1 MDYQQYQGDPNFSG
15 NFEQKPPRR
24 SAMETAAFVLSILSI
39 LFLSFFPFTL
49 VLIGLSILFALLSKG
64 GKMKISQFAK
74 CSIIISAVSFSI
86 GTYSTVSFLYQNW
99 NIIVRDVNEIM
110 DRAYQILEDPEAY
123 YDKYGYDPYSS
134 DPFNDFYGY
143 DDYSDFIDDLY
154 GGTPYEQMPS
164 PDSLPEQP
172 HDLV

>member
-39 LFLSFFPFTL
+39 LFLSFFQFTL

-74 CSIIISAVSFSI
+74 CSIMTFMDMMITAISLMISMAEHLMNRCLRLIPCRNSRMMWFS
-86 GTYSTVSFLYQNW
+86 GM
-99 NIIVRDVNEIM
+99 VNLP
-110 DRAYQILEDPEAY
+110 AA
-123 YDKYGYDPYSS
+123 
-134 DPFNDFYGY
+134 
-143 DDYSDFIDDLY
+143 
-154 GGTPYEQMPS
+154 S
-164 PDSLPEQP
+164 PVNGLKQGIK
-172 HDLV
+172 